1 MWRPLSA
8 FIIKQGLCFRP
19 IYERRFPCLKV
30 TCSKRHAAWCYIC
43 SIIKVNIFLSLQC
56 LFFFYPDL
64 HQLRAALLQ
73 QHCLPYTTGCT
84 RGTALNPTGIHPS
97 TRMHCVHLVSRGKEE
112 KTLNHPPCR
121 ITIQELR
128 AELQIELIQW
138 IHLS

>member
-1 MWRPLSA
+1 MFEGYMFKETCCLVLHLLHH
-8 FIIKQGLCFRP
+8 QGKHFSVP
-19 IYERRFPCLKV
+19 PVFG
-30 TCSKRHAAWCYIC
+30 
-43 SIIKVNIFLSLQC
+43 
-56 LFFFYPDL
+56 FFYPDP

-84 RGTALNPTGIHPS
+84 RGTALNPTGIRPS

-128 AELQIELIQW
+128 VELQIKLIQW